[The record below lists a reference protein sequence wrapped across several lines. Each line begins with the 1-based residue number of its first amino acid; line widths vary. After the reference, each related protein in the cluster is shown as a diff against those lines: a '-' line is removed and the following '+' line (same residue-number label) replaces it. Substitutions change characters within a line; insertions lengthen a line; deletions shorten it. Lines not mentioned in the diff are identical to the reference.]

1 MDMTA
6 DGAAPEGA
14 RGYEGFGG
22 AIGRTFSASQPF
34 WPAEPRAGD
43 GAPNILIVLVD
54 DMGYSDIGP
63 FGSEIHTPTLD
74 SLAAR
79 GVQLTSYHTAA
90 VCSPAR
96 AALMTGLNPH
106 RAGFAHVASTD
117 VGFPGYSM
125 EIAEDVLTLPE
136 ILREAGYATFAVGK
150 WHLTRDG
157 AMHDAA
163 ARRSW
168 PTQRGFDRYFGCLE
182 GLTNFFQPN
191 RLTQDNSPVEID
203 QYPADYYLTDDLTDH
218 AIGMLKS
225 LRAHSARKPFLLYFA
240 HNAVH
245 GPLGARP
252 ADIARYRG
260 RYDAGWDV
268 LRAERYQRQMEIGL
282 FPAGTRLAPRNFE
295 PGMEVP
301 AWGDVP
307 AERRRLFA
315 RYQEVYAAMV
325 DNIDQNLGRLLATV
339 AAFGEL
345 DNTIVVF
352 TSDNGGTAEGG
363 PVGTRSYF
371 SQFAQ
376 VVTQRGFPETWPRD
390 VARNPDLIGGPRVA
404 VHYPRGWGM
413 ASNTPFRLYKGN
425 TFAGGVRVP
434 FLISWPAGLTQR
446 GIRTQYQ
453 YVTDLHATLIDL
465 AGVARPAERHGRPAK
480 AIDGVS
486 FRSILSDA
494 TAPSTRFE
502 QYSETRGN
510 RGFYRDG
517 WKLLTLHGPG
527 TPYADQEWQLF
538 DVRTDPTETTNVAAE
553 FPHRV
558 RELAAAWEAA
568 AWANTVFPL
577 PDAVGG
583 PARRR
588 PADDE
593 LAQPVRLLPGTPTLE
608 RYRSSRLIALRSF
621 DVLIECEHAAGDEG
635 VLVAHGDQGG
645 GYNVYVE
652 AGRLW
657 LAYNEYGDLK
667 EVDCGL
673 LAAGTHAVRLA
684 ARAQPEFRWD
694 LALTVD
700 GVEVG
705 RLDDAAMLLGL
716 APFEGID
723 VGIDR
728 RSPVN
733 WGVFERHGAFPYRG
747 RLHAVTYTPGDRPD
761 YDAAMLA
768 RATRDSTRVYE

>member
-1 MDMTA
+1 VNLAA
-6 DGAAPEGA
+6 DGAGA

-22 AIGRTFSASQPF
+22 TIGRTFSESSPW
-34 WPAEPRAGD
+34 WPPRPRARD
-43 GAPNILIVLVD
+43 GAPNIIVVLVD

-74 SLAAR
+74 ALAAR
-79 GVQLTSYHTAA
+79 GVRLTSYHTAA

-96 AALMTGLNPH
+96 AALLTGLNPH
-106 RAGFAHVASTD
+106 RAGFAHVASND
-117 VGFPGYSM
+117 FGFPGYSM

-163 ARRSW
+163 DRRSW
-168 PTQRGFDRYFGCLE
+168 PIQRGFDRSYGCLE

-191 RLTQDNSPVEID
+191 RLTQDNSPVEVD
-203 QYPADYYLTDDLTDH
+203 QYPADYYLTDDLTDR
-218 AIGMLKS
+218 AISMLKS

-240 HNAVH
+240 HHAVH

-252 ADIARYRG
+252 SDIARYRG

-268 LRAERYQRQMEIGL
+268 LRTERYRRQMEMGL

-301 AWGDVP
+301 AWTDIP
-307 AERRRLFA
+307 ADQRPLFA

-339 AAFGEL
+339 EAIGEL

-363 PVGTRSYF
+363 PAGTRSYF

-376 VVTQRGFPETWPRD
+376 VVMQRGFPDAWPRD
-390 VARNPDLIGGPRVA
+390 VARNPDLIGGPRAA

-434 FLISWPAGLTQR
+434 FLISWPAGLPER
-446 GIRTQYQ
+446 GIRQHYQ

-465 AGVARPAERHGRPAK
+465 AGIERPMQRHGRPAK
-480 AIDGVS
+480 HIDGVS
-486 FRSILSDA
+486 FRSVLDDA
-494 TAPSTRFE
+494 SAPSTRFE

-538 DVRTDPTETTNVAAE
+538 DVRTDPTETMNVAAE
-553 FPHRV
+553 FPDKV

-577 PDAVGG
+577 SDAG
-583 PARRR
+583 RRSRR
-588 PADDE
+588 PEEDE
-593 LAQPVRLLPGTPTLE
+593 LAEPVRLLPGTPTLE

-621 DVLIECEHAAGDEG
+621 DVAIECEHTPDAAG
-635 VLVAHGDQGG
+635 VLVSHGDQGG
-645 GYNVYVE
+645 GYSVYVD

-657 LAYNEYGDLK
+657 LAYNEYGELK
-667 EVDCGL
+667 EVDCGT
-673 LAAGTHAVRLA
+673 LAASPHVIRLT
-684 ARAQPEFRWD
+684 ARALPSYRWD
-694 LALTVD
+694 LAVTIDDVAAGTLD
-700 GVEVG
+700 GV
-705 RLDDAAMLLGL
+705 AMLLGL

-728 RSPVN
+728 RSPVH
-733 WGVFERHGAFPYRG
+733 WGNYERHGAFPYTG
-747 RLHAVTYTPGDRPD
+747 HLHAVTYTPGDQPS
-761 YDAAMLA
+761 YDASLLTQ
-768 RATRDSTRVYE
+768 ATRESTRVYE